1 MNIQPQNLSRKYLAC
16 DWAGKLE
23 GKDVQRLIKCVGDC
37 QEISFCSLSRR
48 IAEVNCTT
56 PNKHRQEMTFCTD
69 KTGPQMRRQILC
81 QVCRLST
88 ATMTDNISHI
98 KGQPNTQMLLLENY
112 ILELSI
118 WVSQLP
124 SSPHGCPRC
133 LARALDQTERGWAP
147 RNKPITAVNKKK
159 LESQVYHKIA

>member
-1 MNIQPQNLSRKYLAC
+1 
-16 DWAGKLE
+16 
-23 GKDVQRLIKCVGDC
+23 
-37 QEISFCSLSRR
+37 
-48 IAEVNCTT
+48 
-56 PNKHRQEMTFCTD
+56 MTFCAG

-81 QVCRLST
+81 QVYRLST

-133 LARALDQTERGWAP
+133 LAQTPGQTETGWAP
-147 RNKPITAVNKKK
+147 WNKPIAAVNKKK
-159 LESQVYHKIA
+159 LESQVYNKIA